1 MMRPTIYA
9 VAKRAGVSIATV
21 SRVLND
27 SPKPT
32 AETRAKVL
40 QAVRELGYQPS
51 AAARCLA
58 GNATETIALIF
69 PQISGPFYSEIIQ
82 GAEAQAHQYHYHLL
96 IYGVRDRLGSDSLL
110 RFLSTKVDGMI
121 LSTSCASD
129 TYIRGL
135 QRQRIP
141 FVLLGQEKSGI
152 VADSLRPNNQQGAVD
167 VVTHL
172 IEHHHYLRIA
182 FAGRSEEQTHS
193 LARYEGYCQ
202 ALRDAALPYD
212 ADLVVPGAFVESSG
226 YRAMNQLLD
235 LADPPQAVF
244 FANDQMALGAL
255 AAAHERQVR
264 IPKDVAIVGFD
275 DINAAAYVQPPLT
288 TVRQDIRE
296 QGVLAVQLLLQRVD
310 EPEADPQ
317 TLILPTQLVVRRSC
331 GCSVPD
337 AN

>member
-1 MMRPTIYA
+1 MRPTIYA
-9 VAKRAGVSIATV
+9 VAKKAGVSIATV

-40 QAVRELGYQPS
+40 EAVRELGYQPS

-96 IYGVRDRLGSDSLL
+96 IYGVRDRQGSDPLL
-110 RFLSTKVDGMI
+110 RFLSTKVDGII
-121 LSTSCASD
+121 LARTCVSD
-129 TYIRGL
+129 AYIRGL

-141 FVLLGQEKSGI
+141 FVLFGQETSGI
-152 VADSLRPNNQQGAVD
+152 VADSIMPNNQQGAVD
-167 VVTHL
+167 VMAHL
-172 IEHHHYLRIA
+172 IERHHYRRIA
-182 FAGRSEEQTHS
+182 FAGRSEDQTHS

-202 ALRDAALPYD
+202 ALQSAGLPWD
-212 ADLVVPGAFVESSG
+212 ADLVVSGAFAESSG
-226 YRAMNQLLD
+226 YGAMNQLLD

-264 IPKDVAIVGFD
+264 IPEDVAIVGFD

-296 QGVLAVQLLLQRVD
+296 QGMLAVRLLLQRMD
-310 EPEADPQ
+310 DPEAETQ
-317 TLILPTQLVVRRSC
+317 TVLLPTQLVVRRSC
-331 GCSVPD
+331 GCNLHAES
-337 AN
+337 